1 MVTDPTAAIQN
12 PGILPQSHENP
23 QDQKRRLFEF
33 SSPKIR
39 FLWNNYYLWSYNLN
53 ATMVKKC
60 ARHNIGLRK
69 IFTDDGGIL
78 LQLLFTSVIV
88 FAGIILKLNFLQWTI
103 VSLLSLALL
112 AMGLYRVA
120 AKLLTL
126 YDQSI
131 SLEQG
136 IRIRA
141 MGNMLVAFT
150 TGIAFFSYLIIFMPK
165 INSLI

>member
-1 MVTDPTAAIQN
+1 MKISTL
-12 PGILPQSHENP
+12 GIPWRQAQADFRILKTP
-23 QDQKRRLFEF
+23 RFTF

-39 FLWNNYYLWSYNLN
+39 FLWNNYYLWSYNL
-53 ATMVKKC
+53 ADAMVKKC

-78 LQLLFTSVIV
+78 LQVLFTAAVIS
-88 FAGIILKLNFLQWTI
+88 AGIFLKLNFLQWTI

-112 AMGLYRVA
+112 AMGLYRGA

-131 SLEQG
+131 SLDQG

-141 MGNMLVAFT
+141 MGNILVAFT
-150 TGIAFFSYLIIFMPK
+150 TGIAFFTYLIIFMPK